1 MSGSGGFYKYRCKYF
16 YTYNCPNWVYCN
28 GHACAMCLV
37 SLDLTPPR
45 ANPSIL
51 HGPLTT
57 LPQAEGRDAA
67 EAEAPPA
74 APPHSHGHPAASWH
88 QHPQHHPGRHPQ
100 SQSPS
105 TEICVPQ
112 AIHGVLR
119 YTVMEII
126 PTEEP
131 GQGAYWVLRQKAMAP
146 RALPYSAITT
156 SDTPRA
162 VMASVGVM
170 GGQMA
175 Y

>member
-28 GHACAMCLV
+28 GHACAMCL
-37 SLDLTPPR
+37 
-45 ANPSIL
+45 
-51 HGPLTT
+51 
-57 LPQAEGRDAA
+57 AEGRDAA
-67 EAEAPPA
+67 EAEAPA
-74 APPHSHGHPAASWH
+74 ALHGHPAASW
-88 QHPQHHPGRHPQ
+88 QHPQHPGRHPQ
-100 SQSPS
+100 SQFPL

-126 PTEEP
+126 PAEES
-131 GQGAYWVLRQKAMAP
+131 GSGAYWVLRQKAMAP
-146 RALPYSAITT
+146 RPLPYSAITT
-156 SDTPRA
+156 SDTPRP
-162 VMASVGVM
+162 VMSSVGVT